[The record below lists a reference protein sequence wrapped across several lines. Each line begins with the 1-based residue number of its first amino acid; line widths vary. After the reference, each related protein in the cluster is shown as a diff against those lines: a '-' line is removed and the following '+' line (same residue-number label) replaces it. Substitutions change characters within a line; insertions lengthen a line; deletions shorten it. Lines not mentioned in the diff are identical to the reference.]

1 MNKRGGLLLSYLADL
16 LVDFEKWLK
25 SSRDMHSKQGISKER
40 QKIVAKASEVLSDI
54 LKKDRNVIK
63 DTNSLINSCK
73 AELAGLKTDDRRKI
87 NLLMEYL
94 SEVGRPQSTAEEE
107 EDRPNP
113 AHEAGENKSDTDGN
127 SRIIGRVAIT
137 TKSLAKATEFEFWSE
152 DRKDLHIEIGSIV
165 SVRGESEEG
174 EVKIIGMAID
184 MYTTSAILS
193 PIDDFYST
201 GYGDPTVE
209 LATSR
214 PVIKVTKV
222 SVVFR
227 NDGRFEPPMGNWPVF
242 FATANE
248 ITEAYGADIPDEFA
262 ILAGFTWDDT
272 KTPVPIFVDSRFL
285 LGYEGAH
292 LNISGASG
300 LATKTSYALF
310 IIFSAISKTIQT
322 QTSESRSDNVAAV
335 LFNVKEADLMR
346 IDDGPDNLEQLKTSL
361 EEGDSRNLELWNSCI
376 EEGLNPFEIK
386 SRVKFF
392 APPTPDNSKYPLTFR
407 SHEKQTE
414 LFHYGL
420 SDLTQHGGV
429 ALSSLFDPQDLDEK
443 AVSLISSIV
452 DDINSHSD
460 FKLLP
465 KPTNFKDLSTVLS
478 QLQSKKSG
486 EWVSI
491 GFSTHHTATLSKII
505 NRLSQAVDHQLRGLL
520 LQKDGTGKPVPIEKL
535 KAGDVWS
542 IDISK
547 LHSKGQRLVF
557 TQIYDMINRLL
568 EAKRNKEET
577 FKIRDREVNLKD
589 FPDRVIVFVDE
600 LNKFAPAGRFGVEL
614 KTHIVDI
621 TARGRSIGLSLIGAE
636 QVANQVDE
644 ELISNTSTFAIGRT
658 HSISLKGDA
667 FQWLQGGLK
676 EKAMVLRK
684 GDMILWHAVHSRP
697 IIISFPKPIHT
708 LEQVK

>member
-1 MNKRGGLLLSYLADL
+1 MSYLADL
-16 LVDFEKWLK
+16 LIDFEKWLK
-25 SSRDMHSKQGISKER
+25 NNRGMHSKQGISKER
-40 QKIVAKASEVLSDI
+40 EKIIAKASEILSEI
-54 LKKDRNVIK
+54 LKEDRNIVK
-63 DTNSLINSCK
+63 DNESLIESCK
-73 AELAGLKTDDRRKI
+73 NKLAKLNSDDRRKI
-87 NLLMEYL
+87 NLLIEYL
-94 SEVGRPQSTAEEE
+94 SEVGTQKHDVEGEKKELPPSEINTKKSNENEDEEQ
-107 EDRPNP
+107 
-113 AHEAGENKSDTDGN
+113 T
-127 SRIIGRVAIT
+127 RIIGRVAIT
-137 TKSLAKATEFEFWSE
+137 TKSQAKATEFEFWSE

-165 SVRGESEEG
+165 TVKGESDEG
-174 EVKIIGMAID
+174 EVKIIGMAVD

-201 GYGDPTVE
+201 GYGDPSVE
-209 LATSR
+209 LATAR

-222 SVVFR
+222 SVVYR
-227 NDGRFEPPMGNWPVF
+227 TDGRFEPPMGNWPVF
-242 FATANE
+242 FATSSE
-248 ITEAYGADIPDEFA
+248 ITEAYGAEIPDEFA

-272 KTPVPIFVDSRFL
+272 RTAVPIYVDSRFL

-310 IIFSAISKTIQT
+310 IIFSAISKTIQSLIT
-322 QTSESRSDNVAAV
+322 GNRSDNVAAV

-346 IDDGPDNLEQLKTSL
+346 IDDGPSTIEQLKDLIEQS
-361 EEGDSRNLELWNSCI
+361 DKRNMELWNSCI
-376 EEGLNPFEIK
+376 DEGLNPFEIK
-386 SRVKFF
+386 TRMKFF
-392 APPTPDNSKYPLTFR
+392 APPSPENSKQPLTFR

-452 DDINSHSD
+452 DDINAHTD
-460 FKLLP
+460 FKLNP
-465 KPTNFKDLSTVLS
+465 KPNTFKELISVLS
-478 QLQSKKSG
+478 LLQSKKSG
-486 EWVSI
+486 EWITI

-505 NRLSQAVDHQLRGLL
+505 NRLSQAVEHQLKGLI
-520 LQKDGTGKPVPIEKL
+520 LQKDGTGKPVPVEKL
-535 KAGDVWS
+535 RPGDVWS

-577 FKIRDREVNLKD
+577 FRIREREINLKE

-600 LNKFAPAGRFGVEL
+600 LNKFAPSGRFGAEL

-644 ELISNTSTFAIGRT
+644 ELLSNTSTFAIGRT
-658 HSISLKGDA
+658 HAISLKGDA

-697 IIISFPKPIHT
+697 IIVSFPKPLHT
-708 LEQVK
+708 LE

>member
-1 MNKRGGLLLSYLADL
+1 MSYLADL
-16 LVDFEKWLK
+16 LIDFEKWLK
-25 SSRDMHSKQGISKER
+25 NNRGMHSKQGISKER
-40 QKIVAKASEVLSDI
+40 QKIIAKASEILSEI
-54 LKKDRNVIK
+54 LKEDRNIFK
-63 DTNSLINSCK
+63 DNQSLIYSCK
-73 AELAGLKTDDRRKI
+73 NTIAKLKTEDRRKI
-87 NLLMEYL
+87 NLLIEYL
-94 SEVGRPQSTAEEE
+94 SEVDTQKHEVREDKPEPSSSDIDTRKSKDNVDEE
-107 EDRPNP
+107 
-113 AHEAGENKSDTDGN
+113 HT
-127 SRIIGRVAIT
+127 RIIGRVAIT
-137 TKSLAKATEFEFWSE
+137 TKSQAKATEFEFWSE

-165 SVRGESEEG
+165 TVKGESDEG
-174 EVKIIGMAID
+174 EVKIIGMAVD

-201 GYGDPTVE
+201 GYGDPSVE
-209 LATSR
+209 LATAR
-214 PVIKVTKV
+214 PVIKVTRV

-227 NDGRFEPPMGNWPVF
+227 TDGRFEPPMGNWPVF
-242 FATANE
+242 FATASE
-248 ITEAYGADIPDEFA
+248 ITEAYGAEIPDDFA

-272 KTPVPIFVDSRFL
+272 RTAVPIYVDSRFL

-310 IIFSAISKTIQT
+310 IIFSAISKTI
-322 QTSESRSDNVAAV
+322 ESLMNGNRSDNVAAV

-346 IDDGPDNLEQLKTSL
+346 IDDGPSTIEQLKGLL
-361 EEGDSRNLELWNSCI
+361 EQEDRRNMELWNSCI
-376 EEGLNPFEIK
+376 DEGLNPFEIK
-386 SRVKFF
+386 SRMKFF
-392 APPTPDNSKYPLTFR
+392 APPSPENSKQPLTFR

-443 AVSLISSIV
+443 AVSLISSII
-452 DDINSHSD
+452 DDINAYTD
-460 FKLLP
+460 FKLTP
-465 KPTNFKDLSTVLS
+465 KPNTFKDLISVLS
-478 QLQSKKSG
+478 LLQSKKSG
-486 EWVSI
+486 EWVPI

-505 NRLSQAVDHQLRGLL
+505 NRLSQAVEHQLRGLI

-535 KAGDVWS
+535 KPGDVWS

-577 FKIRDREVNLKD
+577 FKIRDREINLKE

-600 LNKFAPAGRFGVEL
+600 LNKFAPSGRFGAEL

-644 ELISNTSTFAIGRT
+644 ELLSNTSTFAIGRT
-658 HSISLKGDA
+658 HAISLKGDA

-676 EKAMVLRK
+676 EKAMVLKK

-697 IIISFPKPIHT
+697 IIVSFPKPLHT
-708 LEQVK
+708 LE